1 MFARVCFSLRLENF
15 FLFFDFSSFPYPGAK
30 IFKKI
35 ENWHFWLL
43 WHLSILTFVPLIWQL
58 HFLEWQLSFFFDN
71 WPKIQTNVT
80 FSFFQWTLW
89 EKPQVLNLTWRTKN
103 SLHKVIQTSTLPE
116 SLPHKMFFL
125 TQDSMP
131 MAIFGTYHFS
141 HKLNMEL
148 QPIFVRFYNYSFIF
162 RRNLSLFLEW
172 KYVFSLK
179 KRNISV
185 LFLLNQVISYTYQK
199 ILN

>member
-71 WPKIQTNVT
+71 
-80 FSFFQWTLW
+80 SFFQCKVLQLFVHISAQSKSFSWMKIRIFTQEEEHFGIVSL
-89 EKPQVLNLTWRTKN
+89 KPSNIIYIPKN
-103 SLHKVIQTSTLPE
+103 SKLILKCKIQVIEQNNC
-116 SLPHKMFFL
+116 FFL
-125 TQDSMP
+125 NTW
-131 MAIFGTYHFS
+131 AE
-141 HKLNMEL
+141 K
-148 QPIFVRFYNYSFIF
+148 
-162 RRNLSLFLEW
+162 
-172 KYVFSLK
+172 
-179 KRNISV
+179 
-185 LFLLNQVISYTYQK
+185 
-199 ILN
+199 